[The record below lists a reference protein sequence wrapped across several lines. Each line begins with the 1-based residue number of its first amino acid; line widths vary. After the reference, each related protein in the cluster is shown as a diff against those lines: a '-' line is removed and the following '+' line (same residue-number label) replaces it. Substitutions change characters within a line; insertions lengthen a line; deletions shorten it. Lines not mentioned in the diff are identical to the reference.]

1 MEVDLLS
8 TIAIGCIILL
18 IYHYIS
24 KKYQYFLTKPIP
36 CLKPT
41 FLVGNIGA
49 TIFRTKDV
57 RTHIYDLY
65 RAYPES
71 KVVGL
76 YELTKPMFM
85 VRDPELIKQIT
96 VKDFDHFMDRS
107 LPSSSNRTESE
118 EPVEGLFAN
127 SLVAFR
133 GQKWKDMRSTLSP
146 AFTGSK
152 IRHMFDLIAE
162 CSRSMVEHFRTEATA
177 GRRLE
182 YELKDMFSRF
192 CNDVIATVAFGIKVD
207 SVRDPE
213 TEFYVKGKQLL
224 DFQSVKIIVKFLL
237 FQTVP
242 WLMRKLEVDFADA
255 DLANYFKGI
264 IKDNMRQ
271 RDVHGIVRN
280 DMVQMLMEVR
290 KGTLKHSNDDQGS
303 KDAAGFATVEESH
316 FGKSTHSRVWTD
328 SELISQCFIFFI
340 AGLDTVSSCLT
351 FLTYE
356 LTLNPDIQQRLYEEV
371 INTEQSLAGKPLSY
385 EALQNMKYLDMV
397 VSETLRKWPPT
408 IDTDRYS
415 TKDYLLDDGTGLRV
429 PIEQGQS
436 IYIPIVAIQNDPKYF
451 PNPERFDPE
460 RFSEENRPNIVPGT
474 FIPFGAGPR
483 NCIGSRLALM
493 EVKVAV
499 YYLLKEFSLERTER
513 TQVPIK
519 LSKKA
524 IDLRTENGA
533 WVELKPRRL

>member
-8 TIAIGCIILL
+8 AFAVGCIVIL
-18 IYHYIS
+18 IYHYVS
-24 KKYQYFLTKPIP
+24 QN
-36 CLKPT
+36 
-41 FLVGNIGA
+41 FLVGNIGDI
-49 TIFRTKDV
+49 IFRTKDAL
-57 RTHIYDLY
+57 THINELY
-65 RAYPES
+65 YAFPES
-71 KVVGL
+71 KVVGF
-76 YELTKPMFM
+76 YELTKPVFM
-85 VRDPELIKQIT
+85 LRDPEVIKQIT

-107 LPSSSNRTESE
+107 LPSANDRADTDQ
-118 EPVEGLFAN
+118 PVEGLFAN
-127 SLVAFR
+127 SLVAFQ

-152 IRHMFDLIAE
+152 IRHMFDLVAD
-162 CSRSMVEHFRTEATA
+162 CSRSMVEHFRSEANA

-182 YELKDMFSRF
+182 CELKDVFSRF
-192 CNDVIATVAFGIKVD
+192 CNDVIATVAFGIRVD

-224 DFQSVKIIVKFLL
+224 DFQSPKIILKFLL

-242 WLMRKLEVDFADA
+242 WLMRKLKVDFADA
-255 DLANYFKGI
+255 DLADYFKGI
-264 IKDNMRQ
+264 IQDNMKQ
-271 RDVHGIVRN
+271 REVHGIVRN

-290 KGTLKHSNDDQGS
+290 KGTLKHISDDRES
-303 KDAAGFATVEESH
+303 KDSGFASVEESH
-316 FGKSTHSRVWTD
+316 FGKSTHSRAWTD
-328 SELISQCFIFFI
+328 NELISQCFVFFI

-356 LTLNPDIQQRLYEEV
+356 LTLNPDIQKRLYEEV
-371 INTEQSLAGKPLSY
+371 MDTERLLSEKPLSY
-385 EALQNMKYLDMV
+385 EALQSMKYLDMV

-408 IDTDRYS
+408 IDSDRYS
-415 TKDYLLDDGTGLRV
+415 TRDYLLDDGAGLKV
-429 PIEQGQS
+429 PIEKGRS

-451 PNPERFDPE
+451 PDPDRFDPE
-460 RFSEENRPNIVPGT
+460 RFSDENRSKIVPGT

-499 YYLLKEFSLERTER
+499 YYLLREFSLERTER
-513 TQVPIK
+513 TDDPIR
-519 LSKKA
+519 LTKKA

-533 WVELKPRRL
+533 WVELKPRKI